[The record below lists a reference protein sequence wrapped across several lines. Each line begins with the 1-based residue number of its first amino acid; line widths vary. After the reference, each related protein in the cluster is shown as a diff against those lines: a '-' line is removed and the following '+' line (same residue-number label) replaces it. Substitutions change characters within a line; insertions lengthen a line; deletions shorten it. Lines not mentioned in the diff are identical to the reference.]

1 MPKLAWHST
10 TSLLITVCIA
20 TAAASGCATFKPTP
34 IDQIPFKERVHTQ
47 ERDGIRVSVAVLSRD
62 EARQAFDVKL
72 EKRGIQPV
80 WIKVENNTDKAFWFM
95 MTGLDP
101 NYFSAHEAAYMNH
114 YFWGGK
120 DNRAMDDYFDSLAIN
135 PLIPAGGRSEGFAFS
150 NQRIGTKQVRVRLFG
165 DRDVRDF
172 EFFVD
177 VPGFEVAWDVEAI
190 FQTYTEDQLVHF
202 TDEQEFLDAVAT
214 LPCCTSR
221 SDGAAPRDPL
231 NIVIVSHQALDESL
245 VKAGWDAADSF
256 LWESVRN
263 YFGALKYDGRPPDL
277 GVLKVRDTTH
287 ASIALIL
294 WITNLRFDGS
304 FVWIGS
310 ISRDVDP
317 DVDGARAYLGEDF
330 LIAQVISALGYTTG
344 VGVVSPD
351 NPRKT
356 AANMDYHTD
365 GDRLVMGL
373 SLEPVRFEDIDFYG
387 VEERRARIR
396 QRQSSTTRA
405 PQDDDEPQ

>member
-1 MPKLAWHST
+1 MA
-10 TSLLITVCIA
+10 V
-20 TAAASGCATFKPTP
+20 ASGCASFKPTP

-47 ERDGIRVSVAVLSRD
+47 ERDGIRVSVAVMSRE
-62 EARQAFDVKL
+62 EARQAFGVNL

-120 DNRAMDDYFDSLAIN
+120 DNRAMDDYFDSLGIN
-135 PLIPAGGRSEGFAFS
+135 PSIPSGGSSEGFAFS
-150 NQRIGTKQVRVRLFG
+150 NQRIGTKAVRVRLFG
-165 DRDVRDF
+165 HRDVRDF
-172 EFFVD
+172 EFFVE
-177 VPGFEVAWDVEAI
+177 VPGFEVAWDREAI
-190 FQTYTEDQLVHF
+190 FQTYTDDQLVHF
-202 TDEQEFLDAVAT
+202 TDEQEFLDAVAA

-221 SDGAAPRDPL
+221 SDGAPPRDPL
-231 NIVIVSHQALDESL
+231 NIVIVSTDGLQPGL

-263 YFGALKYDGRPPDL
+263 YFGGLKYDGRPADIGL
-277 GVLKVRDTTH
+277 VKVRDTTH
-287 ASIALIL
+287 ATIAVVL
-294 WITNLRFDGS
+294 WLTNLRFNGHR
-304 FVWIGS
+304 VWIGS
-310 ISRDVDP
+310 VSRDVDP
-317 DVDGARAYLGEDF
+317 DVDGARNYLGEDF
-330 LIAQVISALGYTTG
+330 LIAQVVSAIGYTTG
-344 VGVVSPD
+344 VGFVSPD

-356 AANMDYHTD
+356 AANMDYYTD

-373 SLEPVRFEDIDFYG
+373 SRQPTRFEDIDFYG

-396 QRQSSTTRA
+396 ERQSGTTRA
-405 PQDDDEPQ
+405 PRDDNESQ

>member
-20 TAAASGCATFKPTP
+20 ITAASGCASFKPTP
-34 IDQIPFKERVHTQ
+34 IDQIPFKERADTQ
-47 ERDGIRVSVAVLSRD
+47 ERNGIRVSVSVLSRE
-62 EARQAFDVKL
+62 EARQAFGVNL

-80 WIKVENNTDKAFWFM
+80 WLKVENNSDKAFWFM

-114 YFWGGK
+114 FFWGGK
-120 DNRAMDDYFDSLAIN
+120 TNEEMDAYFDSLAIN
-135 PLIPAGGRSEGFAFS
+135 PSIPAGGSSEGFAFS
-150 NQRIGTKQVRVRLFG
+150 NLRIGTKQVRVRLFG
-165 DRDVRDF
+165 DRDVRNF

-177 VPGFEVAWDVEAI
+177 VPGFEVAWDAEAI
-190 FQTYTEDQLVHF
+190 FQTYSEDQLAHF
-202 TDEQEFLDAVAT
+202 TDEQEFLDAVAA

-221 SDGAAPRDPL
+221 GNSAPPRDPL

-263 YFGALKYDGRPPDL
+263 YFGGLKYDGRPPDL

-287 ASIALIL
+287 ASIALVL
-294 WITNLRFDGS
+294 WVTNMRFDGS
-304 FVWIGS
+304 YVWIGS

-317 DVDGARAYLGEDF
+317 DVDGARTYLGEDF
-330 LIAQVISALGYTTG
+330 LIAQVVSALGFATG
-344 VGVVSPD
+344 VGAVSPD

-373 SLEPVRFEDIDFYG
+373 SLEPVQFLDIDFYG
-387 VEERRARIR
+387 MEERRARNH

-405 PQDDDEPQ
+405 PLDLNETQ

>member
-1 MPKLAWHST
+1 MPNSGRRSRL
-10 TSLLITVCIA
+10 SLWITVCIA
-20 TAAASGCATFKPTP
+20 TAVATGCATFKPTP
-34 IDQIPFKERVHTQ
+34 IDQIPFKERIKTQ

-80 WIKVENNTDKAFWFM
+80 WLKIENNTDKAFWFM

-135 PLIPAGGRSEGFAFS
+135 PSIPAGGSSEGFAFS

-172 EFFVD
+172 EFYID
-177 VPGFEVAWDVEAI
+177 VPGFEVAWDQDAI

-202 TDEQEFLDAVAT
+202 TDEQDFLDAVAA

-221 SDGAAPRDPL
+221 SDDAPPRDPL

-263 YFGALKYDGRPPDL
+263 YFGGLKYEGRPPDV

-304 FVWIGS
+304 YVWIGS

-330 LIAQVISALGYTTG
+330 LIAQVVAGLGYTAG

-373 SLEPVRFEDIDFYG
+373 SLQPVRFEDIDFYG

-405 PQDDDEPQ
+405 PPDQNETQ

>member
-1 MPKLAWHST
+1 MPKLAWHSIR
-10 TSLLITVCIA
+10 SLLITVCIA
-20 TAAASGCATFKPTP
+20 ITAATGCATFKPTP
-34 IDQIPFKERVHTQ
+34 IDQIPFKERAQTQ
-47 ERDGIRVSVAVLSRD
+47 ERDGIRVTVSVLSRD

-80 WIKVENNTDKAFWFM
+80 WLKIENNTGKAFWFM

-120 DNRAMDDYFDSLAIN
+120 DNRAMDDYFDSLGIN
-135 PLIPAGGRSEGFAFS
+135 PSIPAGGSTEGFAFS

-172 EFFVD
+172 EFFVE
-177 VPGFEVAWDVEAI
+177 VPGFEVAWDEEAI
-190 FQTYTEDQLVHF
+190 FQTYTDDQLVHF
-202 TDEQEFLDAVAT
+202 TDEQEFLDAVAE

-221 SDGAAPRDPL
+221 GNNAPPRDPL
-231 NIVIVSHQALDESL
+231 NIVIVGNQALGASL

-256 LWESVRN
+256 LWEAARN
-263 YFGALKYDGRPPDL
+263 YFGGLKYDGRPPDL

-287 ASIALIL
+287 ASIAVVL
-294 WITNLRFDGS
+294 WITNLRFEGS
-304 FVWIGS
+304 YVWIGS

-330 LIAQVISALGYTTG
+330 LIAQVISGLGYTTG
-344 VGVVSPD
+344 VGVVTAD

-356 AANMDYHTD
+356 AGNMDYHTD
-365 GDRLVMGL
+365 GDRLVFGL
-373 SLEPVRFEDIDFYG
+373 SLEPVQFEDIDFYG
-387 VEERRARIR
+387 IEDRRARQR
-396 QRQSSTTRA
+396 QRQSSTTGA
-405 PQDDDEPQ
+405 PPDLNETQ